1 MIQVIFNV
9 IACKAENV
17 SVKSECETSGKT
29 KWLHIVLH
37 KILAWY
43 WITTKYRWQWEYLT
57 IIWWCGFAL
66 LSKFER

>member
-37 KILAWY
+37 KILA
-43 WITTKYRWQWEYLT
+43 
-57 IIWWCGFAL
+57 
-66 LSKFER
+66 